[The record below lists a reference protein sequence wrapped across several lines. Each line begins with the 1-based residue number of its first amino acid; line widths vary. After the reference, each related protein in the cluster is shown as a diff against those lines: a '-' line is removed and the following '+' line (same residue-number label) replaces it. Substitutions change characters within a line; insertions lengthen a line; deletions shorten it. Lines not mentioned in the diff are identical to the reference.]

1 MTTNT
6 TKVEKVFEALVNRG
20 EQLTANQ
27 IKTRYGIANPHD
39 AVYQIRQN
47 GYAIYLN
54 EKKNSKGKTVNKY
67 RFGKPSRELVA
78 AGYRALALGV

>member
-6 TKVEKVFEALVNRG
+6 TKVDKVFEALVGRG
-20 EQLTANQ
+20 EELTAQQ

-39 AVYQIRQN
+39 AVYQIRQR

-54 EKKNSKGKTVNKY
+54 EKKNSKGETVGKY
-67 RFGKPSRELVA
+67 RAGTASRKIVA

>member
-54 EKKNSKGKTVNKY
+54 NSKNSKGETVSRY
-67 RFGKPSRELVA
+67 RYGKPSRELVA
-78 AGYRALALGV
+78 AGYRALAAGV

>member
-6 TKVEKVFEALVNRG
+6 TKVDKVFEALVVRG
-20 EQLTANQ
+20 EELTAAQ
-27 IKTRYGIANPHD
+27 IKSRYGIANPHD

-54 EKKNSKGKTVNKY
+54 ENKNSKGETIGRY
-67 RFGKPSRELVA
+67 RAGKPSRTLVA
-78 AGYRALALGV
+78 AGYRALAAGL

>member
-6 TKVEKVFEALVNRG
+6 TKVDKVFEALVVRG
-20 EQLTANQ
+20 EELTATQ
-27 IKTRYGIANPHD
+27 IKSRYGIANPHD

-54 EKKNSKGKTVNKY
+54 EKKNSKGETVARY
-67 RFGKPSRELVA
+67 RAGKPSKNLVA
-78 AGYRALALGV
+78 AGYRALAAGL